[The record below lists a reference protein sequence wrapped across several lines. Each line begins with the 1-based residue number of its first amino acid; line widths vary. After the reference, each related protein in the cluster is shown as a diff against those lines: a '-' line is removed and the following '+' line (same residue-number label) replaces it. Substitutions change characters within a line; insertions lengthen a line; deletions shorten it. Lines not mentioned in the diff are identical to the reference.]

1 MVSGFQVYNLMA
13 VSPKE
18 DSKRECRFPSY
29 TCDHASHAENKWDLR
44 YLKCSDTY
52 AE

>member
-18 DSKRECRFPSY
+18 DWGNVVSLRTLVIMQVMLKTNEI
-29 TCDHASHAENKWDLR
+29 WDI
-44 YLKCSDTY
+44 
-52 AE
+52 